1 MIGKLK
7 QKLRRREPSYTL
19 RIPRAEEAEHLLL
32 LGDPGTGKMQI
43 IHSFLRQIAAR
54 RPPEAAVIYDPACEF
69 IEAHFNAARGDII
82 LNPLDVRF
90 PYWSPAF
97 EVKSPTDRKLLAE
110 SFFPGRDEKNATPT
124 QFFAKASRSIFARM
138 LEFEPSPT
146 QIIGWLQ
153 DESKIDELV
162 EGTEHALLINPNAGN
177 QRGGVLG
184 SLSDVG
190 DTLKL
195 LPTPEECHGAISL
208 TEWAAQRRGWMF
220 ITSTQDTREA
230 LRALHA
236 AFIDILLKRLMSVR
250 PEWGREHPCW
260 LIVDEVHAL
269 KRLPALYNGLVEGRK
284 YGIKIVQ
291 GTQGRTQYDD
301 NYGHLARTMLAAPH
315 LKIFMRCGEAESA
328 KWIADTIGEEER
340 EKPKIGTTASVKDS
354 GRDSINYSTVTERR
368 LVVSR
373 EQIMAL
379 PNLNGYWKYE
389 DVVVGFRFPF
399 YPARQVA
406 HAFLPREP
414 KQNSVPTMPL
424 STPGVPPITPPT
436 TPTKKSSQ
444 APINTPSK
452 GASTAT
458 AKPPQTPPQRTKQSV
473 ETTSQASAASTSATA
488 NSPAKS
494 GVQPHATPRGATTT
508 QRSPQPPSNEM
519 KDTF

>member
-1 MIGKLK
+1 MMSNIVSKLK
-7 QKLRRREPSYTL
+7 QKLRRREQSYTL
-19 RIPRAEEAEHLLL
+19 RIPREEEAEHILL
-32 LGDPGTGKMQI
+32 LGDPGTGKTQI

-54 RPPEAAVIYDPACEF
+54 RPPEGAVIYDPACEF
-69 IEAHFNAARGDII
+69 VQAHFNAARGDII

-97 EVKSPTDRKLLAE
+97 EVKYPTDRKLLAE
-110 SFFPGRDEKNATPT
+110 SFFPGRDEKHATPT

-138 LEFEPSPT
+138 LEFGPSPA
-146 QIIGWLQ
+146 QIIAWLQ

-195 LPTPEECHGAISL
+195 LPMPNECQGAISL
-208 TEWAAQRRGWMF
+208 TEWAAQRRGWIF
-220 ITSTQDTREA
+220 ITSKQDTREA
-230 LRALHA
+230 LRPLHA
-236 AFIDILLKRLMSVR
+236 AFIDLLLKRLMSVR

-269 KRLPALYNGLVEGRK
+269 KRLPALYTGLVEGRK

-301 NYGHLARTMLAAPH
+301 NYGPLARTMLAAPH

-328 KWIADTIGEEER
+328 KWIAETIGDEER

-354 GRDSINYSTVTERR
+354 GRDSITYSTFTERR
-368 LVVSR
+368 SVISK

-379 PNLNGYWKYE
+379 PNMNGYWKYE
-389 DVVVGFRFPF
+389 DKVVGFRFPF
-399 YPARQVA
+399 HRMGPVA
-406 HAFLPREP
+406 HAFLPRVP
-414 KQNSVPTMPL
+414 KQGDVGPPMPPG
-424 STPGVPPITPPT
+424 TPATPPKTRPT
-436 TPTKKSSQ
+436 TSTGKSSK
-444 APINTPSK
+444 APADVSLET
-452 GASTAT
+452 ASAMA
-458 AKPPQTPPQRTKQSV
+458 AKQPPQTML
-473 ETTSQASAASTSATA
+473 ETTMARE
-488 NSPAKS
+488 P
-494 GVQPHATPRGATTT
+494 QPQNVGNDKPLK
-508 QRSPQPPSNEM
+508 QRSPHTPIHEIQDE
-519 KDTF
+519 FL

>member
-1 MIGKLK
+1 MIRKMLSTLR
-7 QKLRRREPSYTL
+7 QKLRRREQSYTL
-19 RIPRAEEAEHLLL
+19 RIPREEEAEHLLL
-32 LGDPGTGKMQI
+32 LGDPGTGKTQI

-69 IEAHFNAARGDII
+69 VQAHFNPARGDIV

-90 PYWSPAF
+90 PYWSPSF
-97 EVKSPTDRKLLAE
+97 EVKYPTDRKLLAE
-110 SFFPGRDEKNATPT
+110 SFYPGRDEKNATPT

-138 LEFEPSPT
+138 LEFDPSPA
-146 QIIGWLQ
+146 QIIEWLQ

-177 QRGGVLG
+177 QRGGVMG

-195 LPTPEECHGAISL
+195 LPTPDECQGQISL
-208 TEWAAQRRGWMF
+208 TEWAGQRRGWIF

-230 LRALHA
+230 LRPLHA
-236 AFIDILLKRLMSVR
+236 AFIDILLKRLMSTR
-250 PEWGREHPCW
+250 PEWGSVHPCW

-328 KWIADTIGEEER
+328 KWIAETIGEEER
-340 EKPKIGTTASVKDS
+340 EKPKIGTTASVRDS
-354 GRDSINYSTVTERR
+354 GRDSINYSTFSERR
-368 LVVSR
+368 PVISR

-389 DVVVGFRFPF
+389 DKVVGFRFPF
-399 YPARQVA
+399 SPARRVA

-414 KQNSVPTMPL
+414 KQGSVPTIPL
-424 STPGVPPITPPT
+424 GTPGVSSTTRPATSTGKSSKAPAGVSPEAVSAAMAKPSPIT
-436 TPTKKSSQ
+436 S
-444 APINTPSK
+444 
-452 GASTAT
+452 
-458 AKPPQTPPQRTKQSV
+458 QSV
-473 ETTSQASAASTSATA
+473 EQAAAT
-488 NSPAKS
+488 
-494 GVQPHATPRGATTT
+494 TPR
-508 QRSPQPPSNEM
+508 QRSKPTPGIEM
-519 KDTF
+519 QDAF